1 MNHLGRRD
9 TSSFLAQQQLERSPL
24 TASNGA
30 MERIDCAVIGAGIV
44 GLAVARALA
53 RRGREVVVL
62 ERAAAIGTETSA
74 RSSEVIHA
82 GIYYPAGS
90 WKARLCVAGKVALY
104 RYCEEHGI
112 IHSRCGKLLVATAA
126 DEVESLSALQC
137 RAAKN
142 GVDDLQRLDAGAAH
156 ALEPELH
163 CHAALLS
170 PSTGIVDCHA
180 LMLGYQGDLEER
192 GGVIAFRTEVVGGR
206 IADGRIVLETAGSD
220 ALQLA
225 CGSVVNSAGL
235 YAVDVVENL
244 QGFPGS
250 LVPPKFLCKG
260 NYYTLAGPAPF
271 SHLIYPLPDA
281 AGLGVHLT
289 FDLGGQA
296 RFGPDVEWI
305 EEVNY
310 DVDPARAE
318 LFYGA
323 VRRYWS
329 GLPDDALSPGYAG
342 IRPKT
347 SGRDGPPQDF
357 EIQGPADHG
366 VPGLVNLF
374 AIESPGITASL
385 ALADLVAQLLV
396 E

>member
-1 MNHLGRRD
+1 
-9 TSSFLAQQQLERSPL
+9 
-24 TASNGA
+24 
-30 MERIDCAVIGAGIV
+30 MERIDCAVIGAGVV

-53 RRGREVVVL
+53 IRGREVVVL

-90 WKARLCVAGKVALY
+90 WKARLCVTGKTSLY

-112 IHSRCGKLLVATAA
+112 SHSRCGKLIVATAA
-126 DEVESLSALQC
+126 EEVEPLWALQG

-142 GVDDLQRLDAGAAH
+142 GVDDLQRLDVSAAH
-156 ALEPELH
+156 AMEPELH

-170 PSTGIVDCHA
+170 PSTGTVDSHA
-180 LMLGYQGDLEER
+180 LMHGYQGDFEAR
-192 GGVIAFRTEVVGGR
+192 GGVVAFHTEVVGGR
-206 IADGRIVLETAGSD
+206 VDGGRIVLETAGSD
-220 ALQLA
+220 ALQLE

-235 YAVDVVENL
+235 YATDVVKNL
-244 QGFPGS
+244 QGFPNS
-250 LVPPKFLCKG
+250 LVPPKFFCKG
-260 NYYTLAGPAPF
+260 NYYALAGRAPF
-271 SHLIYPLPDA
+271 SRLIYPMPDA

-305 EEVNY
+305 EEINY

-318 LFYGA
+318 QFYGA
-323 VRRYWS
+323 VRRYWP
-329 GLPDDALSPGYAG
+329 GLPDDALSPDYAG

-347 SGRDGPPQDF
+347 SGPDGPPQDF

-385 ALADLVAQLLV
+385 ALADLVAQLIA